1 MFRKRAQNYRNVI
14 DPTTGFAR
22 GRHADGSWDSPFD
35 PAKPYKYITEGLPF
49 QYTFFVP
56 QDLPGLIDLV
66 GGRKAFIAKLDA
78 LFAGGYYDHGN
89 EPSHHIAY
97 LYDNAGA
104 AWKTQQHVRDVMD
117 KQYVDTPEGLAGND
131 DAGQMSAWY
140 VLSALG
146 FYPVTPGTPVYEIG
160 TPLFDEAVIRLDTG
174 KQFRIRAE
182 GASAGKQYIRSVKLN
197 GVALN
202 RYWLKHSEIVAGGEL
217 VFEMSSEPSL
227 KWPAE

>member
-1 MFRKRAQNYRNVI
+1 
-14 DPTTGFAR
+14 
-22 GRHADGSWDSPFD
+22 
-35 PAKPYKYITEGLPF
+35 
-49 QYTFFVP
+49 
-56 QDLPGLIDLV
+56 
-66 GGRKAFIAKLDA
+66 
-78 LFAGGYYDHGN
+78 
-89 EPSHHIAY
+89 
-97 LYDNAGA
+97 
-104 AWKTQQHVRDVMD
+104 
-117 KQYVDTPEGLAGND
+117 
-131 DAGQMSAWY
+131 